1 MSKVLVKEFE
11 NLFEKN
17 QIPFMEILEDKNKN
31 IDLIVKVYFP
41 KIISNICKFLNDT
54 YGLKNKENIIIK
66 KDKEGF
72 HKVIITLQKQNKEI
86 NIQIN
91 SMLQNTW
98 GIANKL

>member
-17 QIPFMEILEDKNKN
+17 QIPFMEILEGNSKN
-31 IDLIVKVYFP
+31 IDLIIKVYFP

-54 YGLKNKENIIIK
+54 YGLKDKEKIIIK
-66 KDKEGF
+66 KDEEGF
-72 HKVIITLQKQNKEI
+72 YKVLITLKTKKI
-86 NIQIN
+86 NIEIN

-98 GIANKL
+98 GIANKY